1 MGWEWGRATVKSRD
15 RDQEHSVW
23 CQLSLGHR
31 TGLVKT
37 VVTFNNLDETGGH
50 RQSEPCRPEGQTLK
64 DSTCMRNLQQSNSEA
79 GSRMVVAETR
89 GRGKW
94 GTAVCVC
101 TRTRAHTHTQSCP
114 TLCDPMDCRL
124 PGSSVH
130 GILQARTLEWV
141 AISSSRGS
149 SRPRN
154 RTRVSHISCIGRWIL
169 YHWDL
174 DLLPP
179 YFFFFF
185 FYKRKQFYSFLI
197 VDGNVPINQSC
208 PALCDPMD
216 YSSPDSS
223 VHGILQA
230 RMLEWVAI
238 PSLRGA
244 SRPRD
249 WTHISYVSCIG
260 RLVLYHYCHLG
271 SPITAP
277 LTGLSGPWLHIPEC
291 LALGEWSHHCGYLGH
306 E

>member
-1 MGWEWGRATVKSRD
+1 MGCEWGRATVKSRD

-23 CQLSLGHR
+23 RQLSLGHR

-79 GSRMVVAETR
+79 GSRMVVAQTR

-101 TRTRAHTHTQSCP
+101 VCVHARAQSCP

-149 SRPRN
+149 SQPRDW
-154 RTRVSHISCIGRWIL
+154 THVSCISCIGRWIL
-169 YHWDL
+169 YHFTTCEV
-174 DLLPP
+174 LLWGTA
-179 YFFFFF
+179 
-185 FYKRKQFYSFLI
+185 I
-197 VDGNVPINQSC
+197 
-208 PALCDPMD
+208 
-216 YSSPDSS
+216 
-223 VHGILQA
+223 HG
-230 RMLEWVAI
+230 
-238 PSLRGA
+238 
-244 SRPRD
+244 
-249 WTHISYVSCIG
+249 
-260 RLVLYHYCHLG
+260 
-271 SPITAP
+271 
-277 LTGLSGPWLHIPEC
+277 
-291 LALGEWSHHCGYLGH
+291 
-306 E
+306 

>member
-1 MGWEWGRATVKSRD
+1 MLMYFWW
-15 RDQEHSVW
+15 
-23 CQLSLGHR
+23 
-31 TGLVKT
+31 
-37 VVTFNNLDETGGH
+37 
-50 RQSEPCRPEGQTLK
+50 
-64 DSTCMRNLQQSNSEA
+64 
-79 GSRMVVAETR
+79 
-89 GRGKW
+89 
-94 GTAVCVC
+94 
-101 TRTRAHTHTQSCP
+101 AH
-114 TLCDPMDCRL
+114 
-124 PGSSVH
+124 G
-130 GILQARTLEWV
+130 
-141 AISSSRGS
+141 
-149 SRPRN
+149 
-154 RTRVSHISCIGRWIL
+154 GRWAPHPLIL
-169 YHWDL
+169 DLLDHL

-277 LTGLSGPWLHIPEC
+277 LTGLSGPNICTSNCTIPSM
-291 LALGEWSHHCGYLGH
+291 WTTNGH
-306 E
+306 VFTSS